1 MAQSHRFQID
11 TESSSFQDHP
21 ISSDNNNDRPRTSV
35 SSFFQTIKSALPV
48 FGSSLN
54 NKRDIS
60 GHVFQRLGDDDDNYY
75 FDNSDAI
82 VEDATLHHHHHQQ
95 QQPHTSA
102 FRPAGHWCPEESSG
116 LGNKIA
122 FNFVNTLIS
131 LGYNRTLE
139 QEDLWDVSN
148 IDSAAAVSET
158 FQWQLNSA
166 SGNLSKAIIATHK
179 RLFILAGVIKLM
191 HDIVMF
197 TSPLILEQVLNHLQH
212 QEDGGRSGWT
222 GMGLVLALA
231 AASLL
236 ETVSVNIYFHIL
248 FRISMHLKVGL
259 ADALFRKSLKISAG
273 ARARLGTGTIVNLQS
288 NDASKLWS
296 IPQYL
301 HMIWSAPFQILVVMA
316 MLVRVITPLPALAG
330 LAVTLLL
337 IPASTMVGKKLARI
351 RKNVVQCT
359 DIRVKAC
366 TEIILGIKAI
376 KLYAWEEAYKQRILD
391 LRAKELKEIKLSS
404 LLSTLNNMV
413 FGGGPILISMAA
425 FLTYGMLG
433 HPLTAAVAFPAL
445 SLFNLLRFPV
455 MMLPSQITTL
465 INGKVALDRLQNFLD
480 ADETRAP
487 IFRSRSST
495 ASLLS
500 SEVAVQIKNGTYAW
514 DTDAGSDPILHDIQL
529 QVHSGKLVIVVGS
542 VGAGKSSLLSA
553 LLQEMVPLRGD
564 TETTITGSVSYC
576 QQEPWI
582 QNDTIKGNILMGSTF
597 FDADRYNAAIQ
608 AAALPPDLASLPAG
622 DATEIGEKGV
632 NLSGGQRHRVALARA
647 AYAGADVVLLD
658 DPLSA
663 VDAHVGRHL
672 FEKCIK
678 GVMAGSTRILVT
690 HQLQYLPAADQVVI
704 LNEGRIVDR
713 GSYSEL
719 VGRGVDF
726 HQFEIESNEGE
737 AEGEGSD
744 DGMCDGKG
752 EEKHT
757 ERGRGADNGENMP
770 VSLDDSAREDI
781 SKNPTTTRGSS
792 RRTTDTNNNNNN
804 NVDTGRK
811 KKEGDNLL
819 IELDDLQEVSL
830 LDDYNNK
837 YQQDVCV
844 AAETGGAT
852 VVNGTNAHIH
862 GDKKEKS
869 NTVADGMDDN
879 GKLTVKEE
887 RAVGRVDKRV
897 YRRYF
902 ASWGPAFWVPTLV
915 IALAAGERGLQSGQH
930 FWLSIWSTATEK
942 VQLIEPGGEVSHVY
956 MWTYFLLG
964 LVSLVLQAGKAV
976 VVVLGS
982 ITAAKR
988 LHASLLDTVL
998 GLPMSFFDSQPTGRL
1013 LNRFTK
1019 DTEAVDVQLSSSV
1032 NSFLNCAVSVLWSLI
1047 VIILVSP
1054 GVLLALIPL
1063 SLSYAWIQS
1072 RYISTS
1078 RELKRL
1084 DSLALSPI
1092 FGIFGETLS
1101 GLATVR
1107 AFKKQ
1112 DAFLLRNAHLLNES
1126 NRAWWPAQ
1134 CVNRWLSVRLELLG
1148 TGVVFGTAIFVVALM
1163 PASSAGLAGLA
1174 LTSALNLTG
1183 LLNWG
1188 VRMTTEL
1195 EVNMNSTERMMEYE
1209 VQQTEAPAVIP
1220 ERRPLPGWPS
1230 QGAIQVDH
1238 LVVKYRPSLPP
1249 VLKDVSFSIK
1259 PMEKI
1264 GIVGRTGSGKSTLML
1279 ALYRI
1284 IEPTSGRIII
1294 DGIDVASIGLADL
1307 RSRLALVPQDP
1318 VIFSGTVR
1326 SNLDPFEEHTAAS
1339 GGDSKIWDALER
1351 AGLADTVRSFPLGLS
1366 AKIEEGGSNLSVGQ
1380 RQLLCMAR
1388 ALLRSAKVL
1397 VLDEATSNVD
1407 TASDALIQK
1416 TIATSFSDRTVL
1428 TIAHRLHTIMD
1439 SDRVLVLARGEV
1451 AEFDSPLALMKK
1463 QRGGIFRGLVEETQS
1478 SSSS

>member
-1 MAQSHRFQID
+1 MAQPHRFQID
-11 TESSSFQDHP
+11 TESSSLQDHP

-35 SSFFQTIKSALPV
+35 SSFLQTIKSAFPI
-48 FGSSLN
+48 FGSSSN
-54 NKRDIS
+54 NKRDTS
-60 GHVFQRLGDDDDNYY
+60 GHVFQRLDNDEDTYHFDDR
-75 FDNSDAI
+75 
-82 VEDATLHHHHHQQ
+82 EDTTLHHHHQQ
-95 QQPHTSA
+95 QPSPSA
-102 FRPAGHWCPEESSG
+102 FRPSGHWCPEESSG
-116 LGNKIA
+116 LGNRIA

-139 QEDLWDVSN
+139 QEDLWDVSK
-148 IDSAAAVSET
+148 IDSAAVVSET

-166 SGNLSKAIIATHK
+166 SGNLPKAIIATHK
-179 RLFILAGVIKLM
+179 RLFILAGVVKLM

-197 TSPLILEQVLNHLQH
+197 TGPLILEQLLNHLQH
-212 QEDGGRSGWT
+212 QGGEGRSGWT
-222 GMGLVLALA
+222 GVGLVLALA
-231 AASLL
+231 AASLF

-273 ARARLGTGTIVNLQS
+273 ARARLGTGTIINLQS

-316 MLVRVITPLPALAG
+316 MLVRVIAPLPALAG

-337 IPASTMVGKKLARI
+337 IPASTLVGKKLARI
-351 RKNVVQCT
+351 RKNVVQYT
-359 DIRVKAC
+359 DVRVKAC

-376 KLYAWEEAYKQRILD
+376 KLYAWEDAYKQRILD
-391 LRAKELKEIKLSS
+391 LRAKELKEIRLSS

-433 HPLTAAVAFPAL
+433 HPLTASVAFPAL

-480 ADETRAP
+480 ADETLAP
-487 IFRSRSST
+487 TSRSRSSV
-495 ASLLS
+495 LS
-500 SEVAVQIKNGTYAW
+500 SSSSVVAVEIKNGTYAW
-514 DTDAGSDPILHDIQL
+514 DTEAGSDPILHDIQL
-529 QVHSGKLVIVVGS
+529 QVQCGKLVIVIGS

-553 LLQEMVPLRGD
+553 LLQEMVPRRGD
-564 TETTITGSVSYC
+564 TETTVTGSLAYC

-582 QNDTIKGNILMGSTF
+582 QNDTIKGNILMGSSS
-597 FDADRYNAAIQ
+597 FDAERYNAAIQ

-647 AYAGADVVLLD
+647 AYAGAEVVLLD

-690 HQLQYLPAADQVVI
+690 HQLQYLPAADEVVI

-726 HQFEIESNEGE
+726 HQFEIERNEEEEG
-737 AEGEGSD
+737 AEVN
-744 DGMCDGKG
+744 
-752 EEKHT
+752 
-757 ERGRGADNGENMP
+757 DNGETTTP
-770 VSLDDSAREDI
+770 VSIDESAREGM
-781 SKNPTTTRGSS
+781 SETPTTSSSS
-792 RRTTDTNNNNNN
+792 RRSIDTSNDK
-804 NVDTGRK
+804 VDSGKEEK
-811 KKEGDNLL
+811 KDDLL

-830 LDDYNNK
+830 LDDYHNDN
-837 YQQDVCV
+837 QQDVCV
-844 AAETGGAT
+844 AAETGGAAA
-852 VVNGTNAHIH
+852 VNGKMH
-862 GDKKEKS
+862 GDKKRGS
-869 NTVADGMDDN
+869 TFADGMDDD

-915 IALAAGERGLQSGQH
+915 IALAVGERGLQSGQH

-942 VQLIEPGGEVSHVY
+942 LQLIEPGGEVSHVY

-982 ITAAKR
+982 IAAAKK
-988 LHASLLDTVL
+988 LHAALLETVL
-998 GLPMSFFDSQPTGRL
+998 HLPMSFFDSQPTGRL

-1047 VIILVSP
+1047 VVILVSP
-1054 GVLLALIPL
+1054 GVLLALLPL
-1063 SLSYAWIQS
+1063 SISYAWIQA
-1072 RYISTS
+1072 RYVSTS

-1112 DAFLLRNAHLLNES
+1112 DTFLLHNAHLLNES

-1209 VQQTEAPAVIP
+1209 FQQTEAPAVIP

-1230 QGAIQVDH
+1230 QGAIKVDH

-1249 VLKDVSFSIK
+1249 VLKNVSFSIK

-1294 DGIDVASIGLADL
+1294 DGIDIASIGLADL

-1339 GGDSKIWDALER
+1339 GGDSKIWNALKR
-1351 AGLADTVRSFPLGLS
+1351 AGLADTVRSFPMGLS

-1388 ALLRSAKVL
+1388 ALLRAAKVL

-1439 SDRVLVLARGEV
+1439 SDRVLVLAAGEV
-1451 AEFDSPLALMKK
+1451 AEFDSPLVLMKK
-1463 QRGGIFRGLVEETQS
+1463 QKGGGIFRGLVEETQNS
-1478 SSSS
+1478 SDGKKSLNLN